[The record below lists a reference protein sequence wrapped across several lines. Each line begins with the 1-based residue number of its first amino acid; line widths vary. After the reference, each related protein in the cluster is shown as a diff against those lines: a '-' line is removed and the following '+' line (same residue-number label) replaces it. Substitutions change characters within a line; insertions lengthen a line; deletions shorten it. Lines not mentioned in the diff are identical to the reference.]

1 MAGVGVWLGGYLANG
16 GGKSVEI
23 FLASLSAA
31 LVCGG
36 GNAVN
41 DYLDIESD
49 RLNHPNRPFPK
60 GDLPPYL
67 AILTASIFNIAAI
80 IIAATIN
87 SAILTIVVGSI
98 ILLTA
103 YNFRLKKLP
112 LMGNLII
119 SILGGATFIVG
130 GLAVDATSIT
140 MLPGPMVPALFAA
153 LFHLGRE
160 FIKDIADFEGD
171 MKVDCKTLLSVLSQ
185 NSIMIILSVLYAIL
199 IILTLVPVYLDWY
212 RPMYG
217 YIALLLVDIPIII
230 ILTYLWF
237 SRSKARFS
245 KGGSVLKLL
254 MLFGLFAFLLGKNY

>member
-1 MAGVGVWLGGYLANG
+1 MAGVGVWLGGYLANDAE
-16 GGKSVEI
+16 KSVEI

-49 RLNHPNRPFPK
+49 RLNHPNRPLPK

-67 AILTASIFNIAAI
+67 AILTALIFNIAAI
-80 IIAATIN
+80 IIAAMIN
-87 SAILTIVVGSI
+87 STILMIVIGSI

-112 LMGNLII
+112 LMGNLTI

-130 GLAVDATSIT
+130 GLAVNAASIAI
-140 MLPGPMVPALFAA
+140 LPGPVVPAFFAS
-153 LFHLGRE
+153 LLHLGRE

-171 MKVDCKTLLSVLSQ
+171 MKVNCKTLLSILSQ
-185 NSIMIILSVLYAIL
+185 NSIMIILSVLYAVL
-199 IILTLVPVYLDWY
+199 VILTLVPVYLDWY
-212 RPMYG
+212 RQAYG
-217 YIALLLVDIPIII
+217 YIAFLLVDIPIII
-230 ILTYLWF
+230 ILIYLWL
-237 SRSKARFS
+237 SRSKSRFS

-254 MLFGLFAFLLGKNY
+254 MLFGLFAFLLGKN